1 MIKKNK
7 KDWLIEGLEDQ
18 ARLLDIY
25 LDPFRY
31 NTCEKPTDLEV
42 LLLKQPS
49 DRKYVIYRCLWN
61 SGFNP
66 TQNDWVYNSI
76 FLSTHI
82 ADKLQLDLKL
92 TIQEIFYILK
102 NEHSFDLLD
111 ESGKFKDSELQT
123 LYSQASTIL
132 MNLKAVLSKVG

>member
-1 MIKKNK
+1 MSILRYYYRNQ
-7 KDWLIEGLEDQ
+7 LERQ
-18 ARLLDIY
+18 GQLFNIDIY
-25 LDPFRY
+25 NQDK
-31 NTCEKPTDLEV
+31 NDNLEI
-42 LLLKQPS
+42 LLLKKPS
-49 DRKYVIYRCLWN
+49 SPKYVIYRCLWN

-82 ADKLQLDLKL
+82 ADKLELDLKL
-92 TIQEIFYILK
+92 TINEIFFILK

-111 ESGKFKDSELQT
+111 ESGNFKDDELQQ